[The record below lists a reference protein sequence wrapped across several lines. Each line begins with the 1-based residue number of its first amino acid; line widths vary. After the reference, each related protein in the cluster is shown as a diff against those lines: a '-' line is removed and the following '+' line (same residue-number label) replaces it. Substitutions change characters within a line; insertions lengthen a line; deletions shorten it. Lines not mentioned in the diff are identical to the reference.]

1 LLGSRNIFLS
11 IKLITKN
18 KTTWIAIFISWFE
31 KKSKIKEKT
40 GIQTL
45 KVNNKLLFARML
57 LFKIL
62 LH

>member
-1 LLGSRNIFLS
+1 M
-11 IKLITKN
+11 
-18 KTTWIAIFISWFE
+18 WIAIFISWFE

-45 KVNNKLLFARML
+45 KVNNKLLLSRML

>member
-1 LLGSRNIFLS
+1 MESIEPQIYLWKCYKFKIFKFDF
-11 IKLITKN
+11 IELIT
-18 KTTWIAIFISWFE
+18 II
-31 KKSKIKEKT
+31 SKIKEKT

-45 KVNNKLLFARML
+45 KVNNKLLLSRML

>member
-1 LLGSRNIFLS
+1 MKPELS
-11 IKLITKN
+11 IIIPCYNEAENIPIVLEKFQE
-18 KTTWIAIFISWFE
+18 AI

-45 KVNNKLLFARML
+45 KVNNNFLLSKML